1 MALLSVT
8 LRICQS
14 KRASQNGRGPVE
26 NDMKIIDTFRYA
38 RDAATGT
45 PLRTGLLIMAM
56 SIGVAAVVVLTALG
70 DGARRYVVGE
80 FSAIG
85 SNLVIVLPG
94 RSETRGFNPANLITS
109 TPRDL
114 TLDDATALLRLPGVE
129 RIAPILI
136 ATTEINASG
145 KLREA
150 MLLGT
155 NSDYIRVRKQ
165 KLALGRFL
173 TKNDLGH
180 GAAEVVLG
188 AAIRREIFGT
198 ANPLGK
204 TVRVGDRRLRVIGVL
219 SEGGQ
224 GMGMTSDELL
234 IVPVATAQA
243 MLNSNTLFRIL
254 VESRSREQIGEVKA
268 RVLKMITQRHE
279 GEEDVTVI
287 TQDAVLKTFD
297 KILNVLTL
305 GVAGIAAI
313 SLAVAGILVMNVMLV
328 SVTQR
333 TAEIGLLKALG
344 ATSASV
350 RQLFMVEA
358 VLLSVT
364 GAVVG
369 IALGYLGAAI
379 LRDMYPTFPAYP
391 PMWAVLAGLGTA
403 LVSGLVFGVMPAR
416 RAAQLDPILA
426 LSKR

>member
-1 MALLSVT
+1 
-8 LRICQS
+8 
-14 KRASQNGRGPVE
+14 
-26 NDMKIIDTFRYA
+26 
-38 RDAATGT
+38 
-45 PLRTGLLIMAM
+45 
-56 SIGVAAVVVLTALG
+56 
-70 DGARRYVVGE
+70 
-80 FSAIG
+80 
-85 SNLVIVLPG
+85 
-94 RSETRGFNPANLITS
+94 
-109 TPRDL
+109 
-114 TLDDATALLRLPGVE
+114 
-129 RIAPILI
+129 
-136 ATTEINASG
+136 
-145 KLREA
+145 
-150 MLLGT
+150 
-155 NSDYIRVRKQ
+155 
-165 KLALGRFL
+165 
-173 TKNDLGH
+173 
-180 GAAEVVLG
+180 
-188 AAIRREIFGT
+188 
-198 ANPLGK
+198 LGK

-391 PMWAVLAGLGTA
+391 PMWAVLSGLGTA